1 MPRAPGWLLV
11 GPQYGRSGTTLGLH
25 EFVPAVLEKF
35 GPRSTQ
41 ERMEALNVAGV
52 VARSSELLEPGFG
65 LVLTARFTRRAVGKR
80 LVASELTSAPMHIAG
95 GRVRLILNR
104 PGPP

>member
-25 EFVPAVLEKF
+25 DFVPAGLEEF

-80 LVASELTSAPMHIAG
+80 LVASELNMCAHAHRRWTCQVDLAP
-95 GRVRLILNR
+95 
-104 PGPP
+104 P